1 VALFKYKA
9 LSTTGE
15 ALDGQMEA
23 ANADEVIVRL
33 QDQGYLPVEARRAE
47 EGGEGF
53 SLANIGRRKTLGDA
67 QILQFTQQL
76 ATLLAAGQP
85 LDRALGILLDLPESA
100 DARKVIERIRES
112 VRGGAPLSTALEQQ
126 HGLFSRLYVNLVRAG
141 ESGGGLDGALRRLA
155 DYLERSAELRS
166 RIVNALIYPA
176 ILIVLVLA
184 SVLFLLTAVV
194 PQFQELFESLDV
206 ELAWYTSAVM
216 ATSAGIRQGWPL
228 ILAALL
234 LLGWWLNGRL
244 RDPAWRLRMDQ
255 RLLES
260 RLTGSLVARLDTAR
274 LARTVGTLVG
284 NGVPLMTALNLGR
297 NVLSNRVLANALDV
311 AAAEVKSGAGLGYAL
326 GRTKLY
332 PRLAVQMIQ
341 VGEESG
347 ELDAMLLK
355 VADTFDLETRNA
367 IDRLLALLVP
377 ALTVLM
383 TVVVGALIL
392 SVLLPIYDLTGS
404 LSA

>member
-176 ILIVLVLA
+176 ILIVLVLG

>member
-176 ILIVLVLA
+176 ILIVLVLG

-228 ILAALL
+228 LLAAVLL
-234 LLGWWLNGRL
+234 LAWWLNGRL

-255 RLLES
+255 RLLAS